1 MTTEEP
7 RPSSPFARR
16 GFVTAAIVVAVIVA
30 LGIFV
35 LIATLLSPPSG
46 PPASTPPSGPG
57 PSAADESVCGLE
69 GFETTSSLDE
79 APDVK
84 WELVGTVAAP
94 TDPTI
99 GPGVV
104 NDDGFRSCY
113 AHTAQGALY
122 FAVNFLAL
130 GSDSTLSSRL
140 IELVAEGP
148 GKDFLEQAIQDSP
161 GTGVSNYRAQIAGF
175 KIGQYDGKSATID
188 LAANYNDGRIVSIPL
203 KLVWEH
209 GDWKMVFDSNGQ
221 LPLSPV
227 QLQNL
232 GGYIPWSG
240 A

>member
-1 MTTEEP
+1 MTDEEP
-7 RPSSPFARR
+7 RSSSIFAGR
-16 GFVTAAIVVAVIVA
+16 GFVAATIVVGALVA

-35 LIATLLSPPSG
+35 LIATLVSPPGGG
-46 PPASTPPSGPG
+46 PTTEPTNGPG
-57 PSAADESVCGLE
+57 PSAGDESVCGLD
-69 GFETTSSLDE
+69 GFEETSSLDA
-79 APDVK
+79 APETD
-84 WELVGTVAAP
+84 WQLVGTVAAP
-94 TDPTI
+94 TDPDV

-104 NDDGFRSCY
+104 ASDGFRSCY

-130 GSDSTLSSRL
+130 GTDSTLNTQL
-140 IELVAEGP
+140 LDLVAEGP
-148 GKDFLEQAIQDSP
+148 GKDALEEAMQETP
-161 GTGVSNYRAQIAGF
+161 GAGLSNYRAQVAGF
-175 KIGQYDGKSATID
+175 KIGQYDGQSATVD
-188 LAANYNDGRIVSIPL
+188 LATNYNDGRLVSIPL
-203 KLVWEH
+203 KLVWED

>member
-7 RPSSPFARR
+7 RSSSPFQRR

-35 LIATLLSPPSG
+35 LIATLLSPPN
-46 PPASTPPSGPG
+46 PSPTSAPTNGPG
-57 PSAADESVCGLE
+57 PSTGDESVCGLE

-79 APDVK
+79 APDVR

-94 TDPTI
+94 TDPDV

-104 NDDGFRSCY
+104 DGDGFRSCY

-122 FAVNFLAL
+122 FAVNFLAI
-130 GSDSTLSSRL
+130 GTDSTLNARL
-140 IELVAEGP
+140 IDLVAAGP
-148 GKDFLEQAIQDSP
+148 GRDALEEALTETP
-161 GTGVSNYRAQIAGF
+161 GGGLSSYRAQVAGF
-175 KIGQYDGKSATID
+175 KIGQYDGATATID
-188 LAANYNDGRIVSIPL
+188 LAVNYSDGRLVSVPL
-203 KLVWEH
+203 KLLWEDR
-209 GDWKMVFDSNGQ
+209 DWKMVFDARGQ
-221 LPLSPV
+221 LPLSPA